1 MRGQLI
7 LLIICFVLQVLHV
20 HVHCRYHKNKNVDLV
35 KLGAT
40 DTWSWPENQ
49 FISVV
54 YVTGQNN
61 IQVKIF

>member
-1 MRGQLI
+1 MI
-7 LLIICFVLQVLHV
+7 LLIIYFVLQVLHV
-20 HVHCRYHKNKNVDLV
+20 HLHCRYHKNKNVDLV

-40 DTWSWPENQ
+40 VTSSWPDNH

-61 IQVKIF
+61 IQVKIFNLG

>member
-1 MRGQLI
+1 MI

-40 DTWSWPENQ
+40 VTWSWPENQ

>member
-1 MRGQLI
+1 MYMYIVGPTRT
-7 LLIICFVLQVLHV
+7 
-20 HVHCRYHKNKNVDLV
+20 RDLV
-35 KLGAT
+35 TLGAT
-40 DTWSWPENQ
+40 VTWSWPENQ

>member
-1 MRGQLI
+1 MI

-20 HVHCRYHKNKNVDLV
+20 HVHCRYHKNKNVDLG
-35 KLGAT
+35 KLSAT
-40 DTWSWPENQ
+40 VTWSWPNNR

-61 IQVKIF
+61 IQVKFF

>member
-1 MRGQLI
+1 MI

-20 HVHCRYHKNKNVDLV
+20 HVHCRYNKNKNVDLV

-54 YVTGQNN
+54 YVTSQNN